1 MHFAN
6 RNGTHQPYKLRLRCV
21 SCYSESCPR
30 VEVPA
35 ARAGPYEIERTIRTM
50 LTFIPYECERCA
62 GERASLVAFFA
73 EAAA

>member
-1 MHFAN
+1 MQLAN
-6 RNGTHQPYKLRLRCV
+6 GNRTHQPYKLRLRCA
-21 SCYSESCPR
+21 SCHGESCPR